1 MGSDVGDGAMSY
13 DKLFLFLSYIVVAM
27 VGVALGEAFAG
38 FDRIGSEKVAFMDDC
53 QKYNKPYE
61 CIQMWRQK

>member
-1 MGSDVGDGAMSY
+1 MSY

-38 FDRIGSEKVAFMDDC
+38 FDRISSEKVAFMDDC